1 MKRYP
6 FARDQRFYA
15 PLFSATA
22 DETELNTVVHE
33 TIDRETRRSTR
44 AVNKDRFLE

>member
-1 MKRYP
+1 MLETNV
-6 FARDQRFYA
+6 YA

-33 TIDRETRRSTR
+33 TIDRNETTFDTSR
-44 AVNKDRFLE
+44 K